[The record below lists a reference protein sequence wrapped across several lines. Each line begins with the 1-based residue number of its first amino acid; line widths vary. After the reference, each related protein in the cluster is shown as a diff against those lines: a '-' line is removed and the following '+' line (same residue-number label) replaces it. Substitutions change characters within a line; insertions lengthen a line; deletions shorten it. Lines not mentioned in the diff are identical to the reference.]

1 MAIAVDGRTTIII
14 MEIRMEGE
22 VTSIITT
29 IEISIEIDLTTII
42 MEEIVLEILLRRLH
56 HLVVLVG
63 EIKPANNHLQE
74 EVHGD
79 LQNQVIL
86 GLHRGVLNLLDLGV
100 AMVQIQ
106 QLKLHQNLLEVGET
120 LNLFQHQKQ
129 ELVDGEDQKLELH
142 KKRKNKVHHL
152 LGVVIQLIK
161 IPIVTA

>member
-1 MAIAVDGRTTIII
+1 MGIAVDGRTTII
-14 MEIRMEGE
+14 MEIRMVGE
-22 VTSIITT
+22 VTSIITTT

-63 EIKPANNHLQE
+63 EIKLTNRLQE
-74 EVHGD
+74 EVLGD

-86 GLHRGVLNLLDLGV
+86 WLHRGVLNLLDLGV

-106 QLKLHQNLLEVGET
+106 LLKLHQNLLEVGET

-129 ELVDGEDQKLELH
+129 ELADGEDQTLELH